1 MLSAIRSKKNVVSF
15 QDVKSMN
22 ISTPGGILTSLLNPD
37 YINEILS
44 FLKCKVGKWGN
55 TSPLTKKMKKKTGIV
70 FFRFGF
76 KTEERSGGRVSGSR
90 SSRTAVNPA
99 RVARVRR
106 RRTGRAGPAP
116 RDIQMGSSVTRTRR
130 NTLI

>member
-55 TSPLTKKMKKKTGIV
+55 TSPLTKKMKKKNWNC
-70 FFRFGF
+70 FF
-76 KTEERSGGRVSGSR
+76 
-90 SSRTAVNPA
+90 
-99 RVARVRR
+99 
-106 RRTGRAGPAP
+106 
-116 RDIQMGSSVTRTRR
+116 
-130 NTLI
+130 